1 MYVMTEESIWTRYKP
16 IVEANKEKRKLLG
29 RFSENEPPEL
39 VIEDYTEDDILP
51 DGTHVEYPWEMRRLL
66 SYQWVHDLF
75 GEDFPIVGILLSVAE
90 MDMVEVEGQ
99 IYYRELYIK
108 NVLNILTVL
117 AKTQF
122 VNHLRP
128 LPQIVKDT
136 YIPIYTSKDLMA
148 ILNVKESTL
157 RGYRDKLL
165 LDYSKCGDKIWYTQE
180 NLMDF
185 LKRTNINNN

>member
-1 MYVMTEESIWTRYKP
+1 MIYTEDSIWTRYKS

-29 RFSENEPPEL
+29 SFSDNEPPEL
-39 VIEDYTEDDILP
+39 IIEDYTEDYTLP
-51 DGTHVEYPWEMRRLL
+51 DGAHVEYPWEMRRLL
-66 SYQWVHDLF
+66 SNQWVHDLF

-90 MDMVEVEGQ
+90 MDMVVVNGN
-99 IYYRELYIK
+99 IYYRELYIQ

-122 VNHLRP
+122 VNQLRP
-128 LPQIVKDT
+128 LPQTVKDASK
-136 YIPIYTSKDLMA
+136 PIYTSKDLMA

>member
-1 MYVMTEESIWTRYKP
+1 MIYTEDSIWTRYKP

-29 RFSENEPPEL
+29 SFSDNEPPEL
-39 VIEDYTEDDILP
+39 IIEDYTLP
-51 DGTHVEYPWEMRRLL
+51 DGAHVEYPWEMRRLL
-66 SYQWVHDLF
+66 SNQWVHDLF

-90 MDMVEVEGQ
+90 MDMVVVNGN
-99 IYYRELYIK
+99 IYYRELYIQ

-122 VNHLRP
+122 VNQLRP
-128 LPQIVKDT
+128 LPQTVKDASK
-136 YIPIYTSKDLMA
+136 PIYTSKDLMA

>member
-1 MYVMTEESIWTRYKP
+1 MIYTEESIWTRYKP

-39 VIEDYTEDDILP
+39 VIEDYTEDDISP
-51 DGTHVEYPWEMRRLL
+51 DGSHIEYPWEMRRLL
-66 SYQWVHDLF
+66 SNQWVHDLF

-90 MDMVEVEGQ
+90 MDMIEVNGT
-99 IYYRELYIK
+99 IYYRELYIQ

-122 VNHLRP
+122 VNQLRP
-128 LPQIVKDT
+128 LPQTVKD
-136 YIPIYTSKDLMA
+136 ISKPIYTSKDLMA

-165 LDYSKCGDKIWYTQE
+165 LDYSKFGDKIWYTQD

-185 LKRTNINNN
+185 LNRTSINSN

>member
-1 MYVMTEESIWTRYKP
+1 MIYTEESIWTRYKP
-16 IVEANKEKRKLLG
+16 IVEANKDKRKLLG
-29 RFSENEPPEL
+29 QFYDNEPPEL
-39 VIEDYTEDDILP
+39 IIGDYPEDDILP

-66 SYQWVHDLF
+66 SNQWVHDLF
-75 GEDFPIVGILLSVAE
+75 GADFPTVGILLSVAE

-99 IYYRELYIK
+99 IYYRELYIQ

-122 VNHLRP
+122 VNQLRP

-136 YIPIYTSKDLMA
+136 SKPIYTSKDLMA

-165 LDYSKCGDKIWYTQE
+165 LDYSKCGDKIWYTQD

-185 LKRTNINNN
+185 LNRTSINNN

>member
-1 MYVMTEESIWTRYKP
+1 MYVITEESIWTRYKP
-16 IVEANKEKRKLLG
+16 IVEVNKEKRKLLG
-29 RFSENEPPEL
+29 HFSENEPPEL
-39 VIEDYTEDDILP
+39 IIEDYTDNDTLS
-51 DGTHVEYPWEMRRLL
+51 DGTPIDYPWEMRRLL
-66 SYQWVHDLF
+66 SNQWVHDLF
-75 GEDFPIVGILLSVAE
+75 GEDFPIVGTLLSVTE
-90 MDMVEVEGQ
+90 MDMVDVEGQ
-99 IYYRELYIK
+99 IYYREIYIQ

-117 AKTQF
+117 AKTHF
-122 VNHLRP
+122 VNQLRP
-128 LPQIVKDT
+128 LPQIVKDSSK
-136 YIPIYTSKDLMA
+136 PIYTSKDLMA

>member
-1 MYVMTEESIWTRYKP
+1 MIYTEDSIWTRYKP

-29 RFSENEPPEL
+29 SFSDNEPPEL
-39 VIEDYTEDDILP
+39 IIEDYTEDYTLP
-51 DGTHVEYPWEMRRLL
+51 DGAHVEYPWEMRRIL
-66 SYQWVHDLF
+66 SNQWVHDLF

-90 MDMVEVEGQ
+90 MDMVVVNGN
-99 IYYRELYIK
+99 IYYRELYIQ

-122 VNHLRP
+122 VNQLRP
-128 LPQIVKDT
+128 LPQTVKD
-136 YIPIYTSKDLMA
+136 ISKPIYTSKDLMA